1 MMTAIRHGRGFRVRQ
16 DKPDRRSRAARECFT
31 VAPPVQRQPPEFVA
45 PGRVL
50 RLSTSNEQGGARD
63 QREQRGV
70 PHQNGPQPPRSP
82 RTDGDSGRG
91 ETMAFLVLAGVAVGS
106 GLGYLVDRLAG
117 TLPLFVVLG
126 VFGGF
131 VLALYAIY
139 LETR

>member
-1 MMTAIRHGRGFRVRQ
+1 
-16 DKPDRRSRAARECFT
+16 
-31 VAPPVQRQPPEFVA
+31 
-45 PGRVL
+45 
-50 RLSTSNEQGGARD
+50 
-63 QREQRGV
+63 
-70 PHQNGPQPPRSP
+70 
-82 RTDGDSGRG
+82 
-91 ETMAFLVLAGVAVGS
+91 MAFLVLAGVAVGS